1 MTSIANAQT
10 FQDALA
16 AFKAGLTEGAP
27 AEDFMGQLQS
37 LISQFP
43 TEFKATTEKT
53 DAPKKR
59 AKKVRDPNLP
69 KRPKNAFMLFT
80 DSVREE
86 VKAGLIEASPDGKIR
101 VSDVSKECGARWKAL
116 PDDEKQPFLDANA
129 AAKTEYEK
137 AMEDYYAEN
146 PDKKPVEKVK
156 KEKNGKEPRRRRD
169 FRQTLML
176 KLHSSLNFQ
185 RDGKRVLLDIS
196 VVLSRAKMANHSSS
210 RLSPR
215 QSLLLTSSTVVVS
228 LAPRCHTHFARVQQ

>member
-27 AEDFMGQLQS
+27 VEDFMCRRTSS

-59 AKKVRDPNLP
+59 TKKERDPSLP

-101 VSDVSKECGARWKAL
+101 VSDVSKNGCSLEGALR
-116 PDDEKQPFLDANA
+116 
-129 AAKTEYEK
+129 
-137 AMEDYYAEN
+137 
-146 PDKKPVEKVK
+146 
-156 KEKNGKEPRRRRD
+156 G
-169 FRQTLML
+169 
-176 KLHSSLNFQ
+176 
-185 RDGKRVLLDIS
+185 G
-196 VVLSRAKMANHSSS
+196 
-210 RLSPR
+210 
-215 QSLLLTSSTVVVS
+215 
-228 LAPRCHTHFARVQQ
+228 